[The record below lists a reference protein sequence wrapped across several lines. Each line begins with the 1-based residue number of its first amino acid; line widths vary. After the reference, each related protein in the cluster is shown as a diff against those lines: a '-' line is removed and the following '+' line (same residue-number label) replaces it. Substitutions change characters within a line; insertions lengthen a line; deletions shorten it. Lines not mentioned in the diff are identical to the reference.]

1 MLTEVFMK
9 RDTSVFGFLRILLA
23 ALAIVSTAGCATSI
37 KNWIVSTRDRQGEVA
52 AARGSYG
59 DASIAY
65 RLALQVDPLDRTARA
80 GLTKVQ
86 IQLAAAAFRESKFD
100 DALAALAVAAK
111 YDPQNP
117 RLTELRNE
125 IEQAKIKRLIVLSNY
140 PTYKENAVVLRS
152 AYQNLTVLNRRILAE
167 LAAFSYTYDT
177 QNLTRAIRDSF
188 ELEQEVARNRRRL
201 VAYRQLVEYGV
212 PSSDAGGSSGQPA
225 SILPL
230 P

>member
-86 IQLAAAAFRESKFD
+86 IQLARSEEHTS
-100 DALAALAVAAK
+100 
-111 YDPQNP
+111 
-117 RLTELRNE
+117 ELQSR
-125 IEQAKIKRLIVLSNY
+125 
-140 PTYKENAVVLRS
+140 
-152 AYQNLTVLNRRILAE
+152 
-167 LAAFSYTYDT
+167 F
-177 QNLTRAIRDSF
+177 
-188 ELEQEVARNRRRL
+188 
-201 VAYRQLVEYGV
+201 
-212 PSSDAGGSSGQPA
+212 
-225 SILPL
+225 
-230 P
+230 